1 MCFFVQTN
9 HTRKELLFLMFKEIN
24 LRNHSSLHK
33 LFYSLLIYNKYE
45 YFVERK
51 TIMNKHPE
59 YLLNKI
65 SGPKDLKKLSIP
77 EIEELAKEI
86 RILILEKDAAEGG
99 HLGPDLGIV
108 EATIAYHYVFDAPKD
123 KIVWDVSH
131 QTYPH
136 KMLTGRALAWLDP
149 DHYED
154 VTPYSNPDESPYDYY
169 AVGHTSTSIALA
181 TGMARARDL
190 MGGHENIMALIGD
203 GSMTG
208 GLAYEG
214 LNNAAIEKHNIVVVV
229 NDNQMSIDENVG
241 GLVTALKKLRD
252 SNGETKENLFTAMG
266 FDYRY
271 VADGNDVKSMIDA
284 FKAVKDVDHPILLH
298 INTLKGKGYQPAID
312 NEESHH
318 WVMPFDL
325 KTDKSTV
332 SAPEDTSASSVAMD
346 VMKEHIE
353 NGKKIMAINAAIPG
367 VFGLDEI
374 KNKYPENYHD
384 VGIAEQESVAFAAGM
399 AKEGAVPVLFEN
411 STFLQ
416 RAFDQLSHDVAANA
430 LPVVM
435 MVASGSIS
443 GTSKTHL
450 GVFDQVMISNLP
462 NWIYLAPTTLA
473 EEKDMMEWAIK
484 QRKHPVAIKMPTK
497 PVPAGEDVKRD
508 YSEIKY
514 DIKPGKDVA
523 ILALGDMYDMLG
535 KEVAEKLGASLVN
548 PISANILD
556 KDALDTLADENKVI
570 ITLEDNI
577 LDGGLG
583 EKIASYLGDKDVK
596 VLNYGQKRVYTDQVP
611 LDEILKDNRMTVDQI
626 VEDVKNA

>member
-1 MCFFVQTN
+1 
-9 HTRKELLFLMFKEIN
+9 
-24 LRNHSSLHK
+24 
-33 LFYSLLIYNKYE
+33 
-45 YFVERK
+45 
-51 TIMNKHPE
+51 MNKHPE
-59 YLLNKI
+59 YLLNKV
-65 SGPKDLKKLSIP
+65 SGPKDLKKLTIP
-77 EIEELAKEI
+77 EMEELATEI
-86 RILILEKDAAEGG
+86 RTLILEKDAAKGG

-108 EATIAYHYVFDAPKD
+108 EASIAYHYVFNAPKD

-149 DHYED
+149 EHYED
-154 VTPYSNPDESPYDYY
+154 VTPYTNPDESPYDYY

-181 TGMARARDL
+181 TGMAKARDL
-190 MGGHENIMALIGD
+190 MGEHENIIALIGD

-214 LNNAAIEKHNIVVVV
+214 LNNAAIEPHNLVVVV
-229 NDNQMSIDENVG
+229 NDNQMSIDDNVG

-252 SNGETKENLFTAMG
+252 SNGETKENPFTAMG

-271 VADGNDVKSMIDA
+271 IADGNDIKSMIEA

-312 NEESHH
+312 NEEAHH

-332 SAPEDTSASSVAMD
+332 PAPKSPSATSVAMD

-353 NGKKIMAINAAIPG
+353 NGEKIMAINAAIPG

-374 KNKYPENYHD
+374 KDKYPENYHD

-399 AKEGAVPVLFEN
+399 AKEGAIPVLFEN

-416 RAFDQLSHDVAANA
+416 RAFDQLSHDVAAND

-435 MVASGSIS
+435 MVAGGGIS

-497 PVPAGEDVKRD
+497 KVPVGEEVKRN

-514 DIKPGKDVA
+514 DIKPGKDIAV
-523 ILALGDMYDMLG
+523 LALGDMYDMLG
-535 KEVAEKLGASLVN
+535 KEVTEKLGASLVN

-556 KDALDTLADENKVI
+556 KEALDKLADENKII
-570 ITLEDNI
+570 ITLEDNL
-577 LDGGLG
+577 LDGGFG
-583 EKIASYLGDKDVK
+583 EKVASYLGNKDVK
-596 VLNYGQKRVYTDQVP
+596 VLNYGQKRVYTDQIP
-611 LDEILKDNRMTVDQI
+611 LNDILKDNRMTVDQI

>member
-1 MCFFVQTN
+1 
-9 HTRKELLFLMFKEIN
+9 
-24 LRNHSSLHK
+24 
-33 LFYSLLIYNKYE
+33 
-45 YFVERK
+45 
-51 TIMNKHPE
+51 MNKHPE

-65 SGPKDLKKLSIP
+65 SGPQDLKKLSIAQMQQ
-77 EIEELAKEI
+77 LAQEI
-86 RILILEKDAAEGG
+86 RTLILEKDATEGG

-169 AVGHTSTSIALA
+169 AVGHTSTSIGLA
-181 TGMARARDL
+181 TGMAKARDL
-190 MGGHENIMALIGD
+190 MGNHENIMALIGD

-214 LNNAAIEKHNIVVVV
+214 LNNAAIEKHNLVVVV

-252 SNGETKENLFTAMG
+252 SNGETKENPFTAMG

-271 VADGNDVKSMIDA
+271 VADGNDIKSMIEA

-298 INTLKGKGYQPAID
+298 INTLKGKGYKPAID
-312 NEESHH
+312 EEEAHH

-325 KTDKSTV
+325 KTDKPL
-332 SAPEDTSASSVAMD
+332 APASEAPTANSVALD
-346 VMKEHIE
+346 VVSEEIE
-353 NGKKIMAINAAIPG
+353 KGTNLMAINAAIPG
-367 VFGLDEI
+367 VFGLDKI
-374 KNKYPENYHD
+374 KNKYPDHYTD
-384 VGIAEQESVAFAAGM
+384 VGIAEQESVAFAAGA

-416 RAFDQLSHDVAANA
+416 RAFDQLSHDVAAND

-435 MVASGSIS
+435 MVAGGGIS

-450 GVFDQVMISNLP
+450 GIFDQVMISNLP
-462 NWIYLAPTTLA
+462 NWIYLAPTNLA
-473 EEKDMMEWAIK
+473 EEKAMMTWAIK

-497 PVPAGEDVKRD
+497 AVPENGDAQED
-508 YSEIKY
+508 YSKITY
-514 DIKPGKDVA
+514 QIKPGKDVA
-523 ILALGDMYDMLG
+523 VLALGDMYAIFG
-535 KEVAEKLGASLVN
+535 EKVAQELNATLVN
-548 PISANILD
+548 PVSANILD
-556 KDALDTLADENKVI
+556 KDALDKLAKENKVI
-570 ITLEDNI
+570 VTIEDNT
-577 LDGGLG
+577 LDGGFG
-583 EKIASYLGDKDVK
+583 EKVASYLGNKDVK
-596 VLNYGQKRVYTDQVP
+596 VLNYGQKRVYTDQTP
-611 LDEILKDNRMTVDQI
+611 LKDILKENRMTVDQI
-626 VEDVKNA
+626 VEDIKNA

>member
-1 MCFFVQTN
+1 
-9 HTRKELLFLMFKEIN
+9 
-24 LRNHSSLHK
+24 
-33 LFYSLLIYNKYE
+33 
-45 YFVERK
+45 
-51 TIMNKHPE
+51 MNKHPE

-65 SGPKDLKKLSIP
+65 SGPQDLKKLSIAQMQQ
-77 EIEELAKEI
+77 LAQEI
-86 RILILEKDAAEGG
+86 RTLILEKDAAEGG

-169 AVGHTSTSIALA
+169 AVGHTSTSIGLA
-181 TGMARARDL
+181 TGMAKARDL
-190 MGGHENIMALIGD
+190 MGNHENIMALIGD

-214 LNNAAIEKHNIVVVV
+214 LNNAAIEKHNLVVVV

-252 SNGETKENLFTAMG
+252 SNGETKENPFTAMG

-271 VADGNDVKSMIDA
+271 VADGNDIKSMIEA

-298 INTLKGKGYQPAID
+298 INTLKGKGYKPAID
-312 NEESHH
+312 EEEAHH

-325 KTDKSTV
+325 KTDKPL
-332 SAPEDTSASSVAMD
+332 APASEAPTANSVALD
-346 VMKEHIE
+346 VVSEEIE
-353 NGKKIMAINAAIPG
+353 KGTNLMAINAAIPG
-367 VFGLDEI
+367 VFGLDKI
-374 KNKYPENYHD
+374 KNKYPEHYTD
-384 VGIAEQESVAFAAGM
+384 VGIAEQESVAFAAGA

-416 RAFDQLSHDVAANA
+416 RAFDQLSHDVAAND

-435 MVASGSIS
+435 MVAGGGIS

-450 GVFDQVMISNLP
+450 GIFDQVMISNLP
-462 NWIYLAPTTLA
+462 NWIYLAPTNLA
-473 EEKDMMEWAIK
+473 EEKAMMTWAIK

-497 PVPAGEDVKRD
+497 AVPENGDAQED
-508 YSEIKY
+508 YSEITY
-514 DIKPGKDVA
+514 QIKPGKDVA
-523 ILALGDMYDMLG
+523 ILALGDMYAILG
-535 KEVAEKLGASLVN
+535 EKVAQELNATLVN
-548 PISANILD
+548 PVSANILD
-556 KDALDTLADENKVI
+556 KDALDKLAKENKVI
-570 ITLEDNI
+570 VTIEDNT
-577 LDGGLG
+577 LDGGFG
-583 EKIASYLGDKDVK
+583 EKVASYLGDKDVK
-596 VLNYGQKRVYTDQVP
+596 VLNYGQKRVYTDQTP
-611 LDEILKDNRMTVDQI
+611 LKDILKENRMTVDQI
-626 VEDVKNA
+626 VEDIKNA

>member
-1 MCFFVQTN
+1 M
-9 HTRKELLFLMFKEIN
+9 
-24 LRNHSSLHK
+24 S
-33 LFYSLLIYNKYE
+33 
-45 YFVERK
+45 
-51 TIMNKHPE
+51 KHPE

-65 SGPKDLKKLSIP
+65 SGPQDLKKLSIAQMQQ
-77 EIEELAKEI
+77 LAQEI
-86 RILILEKDAAEGG
+86 RTLILEKDAAEGG

-169 AVGHTSTSIALA
+169 AVGHTSTSIGLA
-181 TGMARARDL
+181 TGMAKARDL
-190 MGGHENIMALIGD
+190 MGNHENIMALIGD

-214 LNNAAIEKHNIVVVV
+214 LNNAAIEKHNLVVVV

-252 SNGETKENLFTAMG
+252 SNGETKENPFTAMG

-271 VADGNDVKSMIDA
+271 VADGNDIKSMIEA

-298 INTLKGKGYQPAID
+298 INTLKGKGYKPAID
-312 NEESHH
+312 EEEAHH

-325 KTDKSTV
+325 KTDKPL
-332 SAPEDTSASSVAMD
+332 APASEAPTANSVALD
-346 VMKEHIE
+346 VVSEEIE
-353 NGKKIMAINAAIPG
+353 KGTNLMAINAAIPG
-367 VFGLDEI
+367 VFGLDKI
-374 KNKYPENYHD
+374 KNKYPDHYTD
-384 VGIAEQESVAFAAGM
+384 VGIAEQESVAFAAGA

-416 RAFDQLSHDVAANA
+416 RAFDQLSHDVAAND
-430 LPVVM
+430 LPVVI
-435 MVASGSIS
+435 MVAGGGIS

-450 GVFDQVMISNLP
+450 GIFDQVMISNLP
-462 NWIYLAPTTLA
+462 NWIYLAPTNLA
-473 EEKDMMEWAIK
+473 EEKAMMTWAIK

-497 PVPAGEDVKRD
+497 AVPENGDAQED
-508 YSEIKY
+508 YSEITY
-514 DIKPGKDVA
+514 QIKPGKDVA
-523 ILALGDMYDMLG
+523 ILALGDMYAILG
-535 KEVAEKLGASLVN
+535 EKVAQELNATLVN
-548 PISANILD
+548 PVSANILD
-556 KDALDTLADENKVI
+556 KDALDKLAKENKVI
-570 ITLEDNI
+570 VTIEDNT
-577 LDGGLG
+577 LDGGFG
-583 EKIASYLGDKDVK
+583 EKVASYLGDKDVK
-596 VLNYGQKRVYTDQVP
+596 VLNYGQKRVYTDQTP
-611 LDEILKDNRMTVDQI
+611 LKDILKDNRMTVEQI
-626 VEDVKNA
+626 VEDIKNA

>member
-1 MCFFVQTN
+1 
-9 HTRKELLFLMFKEIN
+9 
-24 LRNHSSLHK
+24 
-33 LFYSLLIYNKYE
+33 
-45 YFVERK
+45 
-51 TIMNKHPE
+51 MNKHPE

-65 SGPKDLKKLSIP
+65 SGPQDLKKLSIAQMQQ
-77 EIEELAKEI
+77 LAQEI
-86 RILILEKDAAEGG
+86 RTLILEKDAAEGG

-169 AVGHTSTSIALA
+169 AVGHTSTSIGLA
-181 TGMARARDL
+181 TGMAKARDL
-190 MGGHENIMALIGD
+190 MGNHENIMALIGD

-214 LNNAAIEKHNIVVVV
+214 LNNAAIEKHNLVVVV

-252 SNGETKENLFTAMG
+252 SNGETKENPFTAMG

-271 VADGNDVKSMIDA
+271 VADGNDIKSMIEA

-298 INTLKGKGYQPAID
+298 INTLKGKGYKPAID
-312 NEESHH
+312 EEEAHH

-325 KTDKSTV
+325 KTDKPL
-332 SAPEDTSASSVAMD
+332 APASEAPTANSVALD
-346 VMKEHIE
+346 VVSEEIE
-353 NGKKIMAINAAIPG
+353 KGTNLMAINAAIPG
-367 VFGLDEI
+367 VFGLDKI
-374 KNKYPENYHD
+374 KNKYPDHYTD
-384 VGIAEQESVAFAAGM
+384 VGIAEQESVAFAAGA

-416 RAFDQLSHDVAANA
+416 RAFDQLSHDVAAND

-435 MVASGSIS
+435 MVAGGGIS

-450 GVFDQVMISNLP
+450 GIFDQVMISNLP
-462 NWIYLAPTTLA
+462 NWIYLAPTNLA
-473 EEKDMMEWAIK
+473 EEKAMMTWAIK

-497 PVPAGEDVKRD
+497 AVPENGDAQED
-508 YSEIKY
+508 YSKITY
-514 DIKPGKDVA
+514 QIKPGKDVA
-523 ILALGDMYDMLG
+523 VLALGDMYAILG
-535 KEVAEKLGASLVN
+535 EKVAQELNATLVN
-548 PISANILD
+548 PVSANILD
-556 KDALDTLADENKVI
+556 KDALDKLAKENKVI
-570 ITLEDNI
+570 VTIEDNT
-577 LDGGLG
+577 LDGGFG
-583 EKIASYLGDKDVK
+583 EKVASYLGDKDVK
-596 VLNYGQKRVYTDQVP
+596 VLNYGQKRVYTDQTP
-611 LDEILKDNRMTVDQI
+611 LKDILKDNRLTVEQI
-626 VEDVKNA
+626 VEDIKNA

>member
-1 MCFFVQTN
+1 
-9 HTRKELLFLMFKEIN
+9 
-24 LRNHSSLHK
+24 
-33 LFYSLLIYNKYE
+33 
-45 YFVERK
+45 
-51 TIMNKHPE
+51 MNKHPE
-59 YLLNKI
+59 YLLNKV
-65 SGPKDLKKLSIP
+65 SGPKDLKKLAIP
-77 EIEELAKEI
+77 EMEELATEI
-86 RILILEKDAAEGG
+86 RTLILEKDAAKGG

-108 EATIAYHYVFDAPKD
+108 EASIAYHYVFNAPKD

-149 DHYED
+149 EHYED
-154 VTPYSNPDESPYDYY
+154 VTPYTNPDESPYDYY

-181 TGMARARDL
+181 TGMAKARDL
-190 MGGHENIMALIGD
+190 MGEHENIMALIGD

-214 LNNAAIEKHNIVVVV
+214 LNNAAIEPHNLVVVV
-229 NDNQMSIDENVG
+229 NDNQMSIDDNVG

-252 SNGETKENLFTAMG
+252 SNGETKENPFTAMG

-271 VADGNDVKSMIDA
+271 IADGNDIKSMIEA

-312 NEESHH
+312 NEEAHH

-332 SAPEDTSASSVAMD
+332 PAPKGPSATSVAMD

-353 NGKKIMAINAAIPG
+353 NGEKIMAINAAIPG
-367 VFGLDEI
+367 VFGLDKI
-374 KNKYPENYHD
+374 KDKYPENYHD

-399 AKEGAVPVLFEN
+399 AKEGAIPVLFEN

-416 RAFDQLSHDVAANA
+416 RAFDQLSHDVAAND

-435 MVASGSIS
+435 MVAGGGIS

-497 PVPAGEDVKRD
+497 KVPVGEEVKRD
-508 YSEIKY
+508 YTEIKY
-514 DIKPGKDVA
+514 DIKPGKDIAV
-523 ILALGDMYDMLG
+523 LALGDMYNMLG

-556 KDALDTLADENKVI
+556 KEALDKLADENKII
-570 ITLEDNI
+570 ITLEDNL
-577 LDGGLG
+577 LDGGFG
-583 EKIASYLGDKDVK
+583 EKVASYLGNKHVK
-596 VLNYGQKRVYTDQVP
+596 VLNYGQKRVYTDQIP
-611 LDEILKDNRMTVDQI
+611 LNIILKNNRMTVDQI

>member
-1 MCFFVQTN
+1 
-9 HTRKELLFLMFKEIN
+9 
-24 LRNHSSLHK
+24 
-33 LFYSLLIYNKYE
+33 
-45 YFVERK
+45 
-51 TIMNKHPE
+51 MNKHPE

-65 SGPKDLKKLSIP
+65 SGPQDLKKLSIAQMQQ
-77 EIEELAKEI
+77 LAQEI
-86 RILILEKDAAEGG
+86 RTLILEKDAAEGG

-108 EATIAYHYVFDAPKD
+108 EATIAYHYVFDTPKD

-169 AVGHTSTSIALA
+169 AVGHTSTSIGLA
-181 TGMARARDL
+181 TGMAKARDL
-190 MGGHENIMALIGD
+190 MGNHENIMALIGD

-214 LNNAAIEKHNIVVVV
+214 LNNAAIEKHNLVVVV

-252 SNGETKENLFTAMG
+252 SNGETKENPFTAMG

-271 VADGNDVKSMIDA
+271 VADGNDIKSMIEA

-298 INTLKGKGYQPAID
+298 INTLKGKGYKPAID
-312 NEESHH
+312 EEEAHH

-325 KTDKSTV
+325 KTDKPL
-332 SAPEDTSASSVAMD
+332 APASEAPTANSVALD
-346 VMKEHIE
+346 VVSEEIE
-353 NGKKIMAINAAIPG
+353 KGTNLMAINAAIPG
-367 VFGLDEI
+367 VFGLDKI
-374 KNKYPENYHD
+374 KNKYPDHYTD
-384 VGIAEQESVAFAAGM
+384 VGIAEQESVAFAAGA

-416 RAFDQLSHDVAANA
+416 RAFDQLSHDVAAND

-435 MVASGSIS
+435 MVAGGGIS

-450 GVFDQVMISNLP
+450 GIFDQVMISNLP
-462 NWIYLAPTTLA
+462 NWIYLAPTNLA
-473 EEKDMMEWAIK
+473 EEKAMMTWAIK

-497 PVPAGEDVKRD
+497 AVPENGDAQED
-508 YSEIKY
+508 YSKITY
-514 DIKPGKDVA
+514 QIKPGKDVA
-523 ILALGDMYDMLG
+523 VLALGDMYAMLG
-535 KEVAEKLGASLVN
+535 KKVAQELNATLVN
-548 PISANILD
+548 PVSANILD
-556 KDALDTLADENKVI
+556 KDALDKLAKENKVI
-570 ITLEDNI
+570 VTIEDNT
-577 LDGGLG
+577 LDGGFG
-583 EKIASYLGDKDVK
+583 EKVASYLGDKDVK
-596 VLNYGQKRVYTDQVP
+596 VLNYGQKRFYTDQTP
-611 LDEILKDNRMTVDQI
+611 LKDILKDNRMTVEQI
-626 VEDVKNA
+626 VEDIKNA

>member
-1 MCFFVQTN
+1 
-9 HTRKELLFLMFKEIN
+9 
-24 LRNHSSLHK
+24 
-33 LFYSLLIYNKYE
+33 
-45 YFVERK
+45 
-51 TIMNKHPE
+51 MNKHPE
-59 YLLNKI
+59 YLLNKV
-65 SGPKDLKKLSIP
+65 SSPKDLKKLTIP
-77 EIEELAKEI
+77 EMEELATEI
-86 RILILEKDAAEGG
+86 RTLILEKDAAKGG

-108 EATIAYHYVFDAPKD
+108 EASIAYHYVFNAPKD

-149 DHYED
+149 EHYED
-154 VTPYSNPDESPYDYY
+154 VTPYTNPDESPYDYY

-181 TGMARARDL
+181 TGMAKARDL
-190 MGGHENIMALIGD
+190 MGEHENIMALIGD

-214 LNNAAIEKHNIVVVV
+214 LNNAAIEPHNLVVVV
-229 NDNQMSIDENVG
+229 NDNQMSIDDNVG

-252 SNGETKENLFTAMG
+252 SNGETKENPFTAMG

-271 VADGNDVKSMIDA
+271 IADGNDIKSIIEA

-312 NEESHH
+312 NEEAHH

-332 SAPEDTSASSVAMD
+332 PAPKGPSATSVAMD

-353 NGKKIMAINAAIPG
+353 NGEKIMAINAAIPG

-374 KNKYPENYHD
+374 KDKYPENYHD

-399 AKEGAVPVLFEN
+399 AKEGAIPVLFEN

-416 RAFDQLSHDVAANA
+416 RAFDQLSHDVAAND

-435 MVASGSIS
+435 MVAGGGIS

-497 PVPAGEDVKRD
+497 KVPVGEEVKRD
-508 YSEIKY
+508 YTEIKY
-514 DIKPGKDVA
+514 DIKPGKDIAV
-523 ILALGDMYDMLG
+523 LALGDMYDMLG

-556 KDALDTLADENKVI
+556 KEALDKLADENKII
-570 ITLEDNI
+570 ITLEDNL
-577 LDGGLG
+577 LDGGFG
-583 EKIASYLGDKDVK
+583 EKVASYLGNKDVK
-596 VLNYGQKRVYTDQVP
+596 VLNYGQKRVYTDQIP
-611 LDEILKDNRMTVDQI
+611 LNDILKDNRMTVDQI

>member
-1 MCFFVQTN
+1 
-9 HTRKELLFLMFKEIN
+9 
-24 LRNHSSLHK
+24 
-33 LFYSLLIYNKYE
+33 
-45 YFVERK
+45 
-51 TIMNKHPE
+51 MNKHPE

-65 SGPKDLKKLSIP
+65 SGPQDLKKLSIAQMQQ
-77 EIEELAKEI
+77 LAQEI
-86 RILILEKDAAEGG
+86 RTLILEKDAAEGG

-169 AVGHTSTSIALA
+169 AVGHTSTSIGLA
-181 TGMARARDL
+181 TGMAKARDL
-190 MGGHENIMALIGD
+190 MGNHENIMALIGD

-214 LNNAAIEKHNIVVVV
+214 LNNAAIEKHNLVVVV

-252 SNGETKENLFTAMG
+252 SNGETKENPFTAMG

-271 VADGNDVKSMIDA
+271 VADGNDIKSMIEA

-298 INTLKGKGYQPAID
+298 INTLKGKGYKPAID
-312 NEESHH
+312 EEEAHH

-325 KTDKSTV
+325 KTDRPL
-332 SAPEDTSASSVAMD
+332 APASEAPTANSVALD
-346 VMKEHIE
+346 VVSEEIE
-353 NGKKIMAINAAIPG
+353 KGTNLMAINAAIPG
-367 VFGLDEI
+367 VFGLDKI
-374 KNKYPENYHD
+374 KNKYPDHYTD
-384 VGIAEQESVAFAAGM
+384 VGIAEQESVAFAAGA

-416 RAFDQLSHDVAANA
+416 RAFDQLSHDVAAND

-435 MVASGSIS
+435 MVAGGGIS

-450 GVFDQVMISNLP
+450 GIFDQVMISNLP
-462 NWIYLAPTTLA
+462 NWIYLAPTNLA
-473 EEKDMMEWAIK
+473 EEKAMMTWAIK

-497 PVPAGEDVKRD
+497 AVPENGDAQED
-508 YSEIKY
+508 YSEITY
-514 DIKPGKDVA
+514 QIKPGKDVA
-523 ILALGDMYDMLG
+523 ILALGDMYAILG
-535 KEVAEKLGASLVN
+535 EKVAQELNATLVN
-548 PISANILD
+548 PVSANILD
-556 KDALDTLADENKVI
+556 KDALDKLAKENKVI
-570 ITLEDNI
+570 VTIEDNT
-577 LDGGLG
+577 LDGGFG
-583 EKIASYLGDKDVK
+583 EKVASYLGDKDVK
-596 VLNYGQKRVYTDQVP
+596 VLNYGQKRVYTDQTP
-611 LDEILKDNRMTVDQI
+611 LKDILKENRMTVDQI
-626 VEDVKNA
+626 VEDIKNA

>member
-1 MCFFVQTN
+1 
-9 HTRKELLFLMFKEIN
+9 
-24 LRNHSSLHK
+24 
-33 LFYSLLIYNKYE
+33 
-45 YFVERK
+45 
-51 TIMNKHPE
+51 MNKHPE
-59 YLLNKI
+59 YLLNQI
-65 SGPKDLKKLSIP
+65 SSPADLKKLDIKQMQK
-77 EIEELAKEI
+77 LAEEI
-86 RILILEKDAAEGG
+86 RTLILEKDAIEGG

-123 KIVWDVSH
+123 KIIWDVSH

-149 DHYED
+149 DHYHD
-154 VTPYSNPDESPYDYY
+154 VTPYTNPEESPYDYY

-181 TGMARARDL
+181 TGMAKARDL
-190 MGGHENIMALIGD
+190 MGNHENIMALIGD

-214 LNNAAIEKHNIVVVV
+214 LNNAAIEPHNLVVVV
-229 NDNQMSIDENVG
+229 NDNQMSIDDNVG

-252 SNGETKENLFTAMG
+252 SNGKTKENPFTAMG
-266 FDYRY
+266 FDYHY
-271 VADGNDVKSMIDA
+271 VADGNDIESMIKA
-284 FKAVKDVDHPILLH
+284 FEAVKDVDHPILLH

-312 NEESHH
+312 NEEAHH

-325 KTDKSTV
+325 KTDKTTV
-332 SAPEDTSASSVAMD
+332 PMPEGPTANSVAMD
-346 VMKEHIE
+346 VIKEHIE
-353 NGKKIMAINAAIPG
+353 DGDKIMAINAAIPG

-374 KNKYPENYHD
+374 KEKYPANYHD

-399 AKEGAVPVLFEN
+399 AKEGAIPVLFEN

-416 RAFDQLSHDVAANA
+416 RAFDQLSHDVAAND

-435 MVASGSIS
+435 MVAGGGMS

-450 GVFDQVMISNLP
+450 GIFDQVMVSNLP

-473 EEKDMMEWAIK
+473 EEKAMMEWAIK

-497 PVPAGEDVKRD
+497 RVPEGQEFNHD

-523 ILALGDMYDMLG
+523 ILALGDMYSMLG
-535 KEVAEKLGASLVN
+535 EKVAAQLGASLVN

-556 KDALDTLADENKVI
+556 KDTLDKLADKNKVI
-570 ITLEDNI
+570 ITLEDNL
-577 LDGGLG
+577 LDGGFG
-583 EKIASYLGDKDVK
+583 EKVASYLGDKDIK

-611 LDEILKDNRMTVDQI
+611 LKQVLKDNRMTVDQI
-626 VEDVKNA
+626 VEDVKKA

>member
-1 MCFFVQTN
+1 M
-9 HTRKELLFLMFKEIN
+9 
-24 LRNHSSLHK
+24 S
-33 LFYSLLIYNKYE
+33 NKYK
-45 YFVERK
+45 YFAERK
-51 TIMNKHPE
+51 LIMNKHPE

-77 EIEELAKEI
+77 EMEELAKEI
-86 RILILEKDAAEGG
+86 RTLILEKDAAEGG

-136 KMLTGRALAWLDP
+136 KMLTGRALAWIDP

-154 VTPYSNPDESPYDYY
+154 VTPYTNPDESPYDYY

-181 TGMARARDL
+181 TGMAKARDL
-190 MGGHENIMALIGD
+190 MGRHENIMALIGD

-214 LNNAAIEKHNIVVVV
+214 LNNAVIEKHNIVVVV

-252 SNGETKENLFTAMG
+252 SNGETKENPFTAMG

-298 INTLKGKGYQPAID
+298 INTLKGKGYEPAID
-312 NEESHH
+312 NEEAHH

-325 KTDKSTV
+325 KTDKTTV
-332 SAPEDTSASSVAMD
+332 PAPEGPTANSVAMD
-346 VMKEHIE
+346 VMKKHIE
-353 NGKKIMAINAAIPG
+353 NGEKIMAIDAAIPG

-416 RAFDQLSHDVAANA
+416 RAFDQLSHDVAAND

-435 MVASGSIS
+435 MVAGGGMS

-450 GVFDQVMISNLP
+450 GIFDQVMISNLP

-497 PVPAGEDVKRD
+497 RVPAGKDVSRD

-514 DIKPGKDVA
+514 DIKPGNDVA
-523 ILALGDMYDMLG
+523 VLALGDMYEMLG

-556 KDALDTLADENKVI
+556 TASLDKLADENKVI
-570 ITLEDNI
+570 VTLEDNI
-577 LDGGLG
+577 LDGGFG
-583 EKIASYLGDKDVK
+583 EKVASYLGDKDVK

-611 LDEILKDNRMTVDQI
+611 LKDILKDNRMTVDQI

>member
-1 MCFFVQTN
+1 
-9 HTRKELLFLMFKEIN
+9 
-24 LRNHSSLHK
+24 
-33 LFYSLLIYNKYE
+33 
-45 YFVERK
+45 
-51 TIMNKHPE
+51 
-59 YLLNKI
+59 
-65 SGPKDLKKLSIP
+65 
-77 EIEELAKEI
+77 
-86 RILILEKDAAEGG
+86 
-99 HLGPDLGIV
+99 
-108 EATIAYHYVFDAPKD
+108 
-123 KIVWDVSH
+123 
-131 QTYPH
+131 
-136 KMLTGRALAWLDP
+136 MLTGRALAWLDP

-252 SNGETKENLFTAMG
+252 SNGETKENPFTAMG

-332 SAPEDTSASSVAMD
+332 SAPEDPSASSVAMD

-353 NGKKIMAINAAIPG
+353 NGEKIMAINAAIPG

-416 RAFDQLSHDVAANA
+416 RAFDQLSHDVAAND

-435 MVASGSIS
+435 MVAGGGIS

-570 ITLEDNI
+570 VTLEDNI
-577 LDGGLG
+577 LDAGFG

>member
-1 MCFFVQTN
+1 
-9 HTRKELLFLMFKEIN
+9 
-24 LRNHSSLHK
+24 
-33 LFYSLLIYNKYE
+33 
-45 YFVERK
+45 
-51 TIMNKHPE
+51 MNKHPE

-65 SGPKDLKKLSIP
+65 SGPKDLKKLSIF
-77 EIEELAKEI
+77 EMEELAKEI
-86 RILILEKDAAEGG
+86 RTLILEKDAAEGG

-252 SNGETKENLFTAMG
+252 SNGETKENPFTAMG

-332 SAPEDTSASSVAMD
+332 SAPEDPSASSVAMD

-353 NGKKIMAINAAIPG
+353 NGEKIMAIDAAIPG

-374 KNKYPENYHD
+374 KNKYPKNYHD

-416 RAFDQLSHDVAANA
+416 RAFDQLSHDVAAND
-430 LPVVM
+430 LPVIM
-435 MVASGSIS
+435 MVAGGGIS

-473 EEKDMMEWAIK
+473 EEKDMIEWAIK
-484 QRKHPVAIKMPTK
+484 QKKHPVAIKMPTK

-570 ITLEDNI
+570 VTLEDNI

-583 EKIASYLGDKDVK
+583 GKIASYLGDKDVK

>member
-1 MCFFVQTN
+1 
-9 HTRKELLFLMFKEIN
+9 
-24 LRNHSSLHK
+24 
-33 LFYSLLIYNKYE
+33 
-45 YFVERK
+45 
-51 TIMNKHPE
+51 MNKHPE

-65 SGPKDLKKLSIP
+65 SGPQDLKKLSIAQMQQ
-77 EIEELAKEI
+77 LAQEI
-86 RILILEKDAAEGG
+86 RTLILEKDAAEGG

-169 AVGHTSTSIALA
+169 AVGHTSTSIGLA
-181 TGMARARDL
+181 TGMAKARDL
-190 MGGHENIMALIGD
+190 MGNHENIMALIGD

-214 LNNAAIEKHNIVVVV
+214 LNNAAIEKHNLVVVV

-252 SNGETKENLFTAMG
+252 SNGETKENPFTAMG

-271 VADGNDVKSMIDA
+271 VADGNDIKSMIEA
-284 FKAVKDVDHPILLH
+284 FKAAKDVDHPILLH
-298 INTLKGKGYQPAID
+298 INTLKGKGYKPAID
-312 NEESHH
+312 EEEAHH

-325 KTDKSTV
+325 KTDKPL
-332 SAPEDTSASSVAMD
+332 APASEAPTANSVALD
-346 VMKEHIE
+346 VVSEEIE
-353 NGKKIMAINAAIPG
+353 KGTNLMAINAAIPG
-367 VFGLDEI
+367 VFGLDKI
-374 KNKYPENYHD
+374 KNKYPDHYTD
-384 VGIAEQESVAFAAGM
+384 VGIAEQESVAFAAGA

-416 RAFDQLSHDVAANA
+416 RAFDQLSHDVAAND

-435 MVASGSIS
+435 MVAGGGIS

-450 GVFDQVMISNLP
+450 GIFDQVMISNLP
-462 NWIYLAPTTLA
+462 NWIYLAPTNLA
-473 EEKDMMEWAIK
+473 EEKAMMTWAIK

-497 PVPAGEDVKRD
+497 AVPENGDAQED
-508 YSEIKY
+508 YSKITY
-514 DIKPGKDVA
+514 QIKPGKDVA
-523 ILALGDMYDMLG
+523 VLALGDMYAILG
-535 KEVAEKLGASLVN
+535 EKVAQELNATLVN
-548 PISANILD
+548 PVSANILD
-556 KDALDTLADENKVI
+556 KDALDKLAKENKVI
-570 ITLEDNI
+570 VTIEDNT
-577 LDGGLG
+577 LDGGFG
-583 EKIASYLGDKDVK
+583 EKVASYLGDKDVK
-596 VLNYGQKRVYTDQVP
+596 VLNYGQKRVYTDQTP
-611 LDEILKDNRMTVDQI
+611 LKDILKENRMTVDQI
-626 VEDVKNA
+626 VEDIKNA

>member
-1 MCFFVQTN
+1 
-9 HTRKELLFLMFKEIN
+9 
-24 LRNHSSLHK
+24 
-33 LFYSLLIYNKYE
+33 
-45 YFVERK
+45 
-51 TIMNKHPE
+51 MNKHPE

-77 EIEELAKEI
+77 EMEELAKEI
-86 RILILEKDAAEGG
+86 RTLILEKDAAEGG

-252 SNGETKENLFTAMG
+252 SNGETKENPFTAMG

-312 NEESHH
+312 NEEAHH

-332 SAPEDTSASSVAMD
+332 SAPEGPSANSVAMD

-353 NGKKIMAINAAIPG
+353 NGEKIMAIDAAIPG

-416 RAFDQLSHDVAANA
+416 RAFDQLSHDVAAND

-435 MVASGSIS
+435 MVA
-443 GTSKTHL
+443 
-450 GVFDQVMISNLP
+450 
-462 NWIYLAPTTLA
+462 
-473 EEKDMMEWAIK
+473 
-484 QRKHPVAIKMPTK
+484 
-497 PVPAGEDVKRD
+497 
-508 YSEIKY
+508 
-514 DIKPGKDVA
+514 
-523 ILALGDMYDMLG
+523 
-535 KEVAEKLGASLVN
+535 
-548 PISANILD
+548 
-556 KDALDTLADENKVI
+556 
-570 ITLEDNI
+570 
-577 LDGGLG
+577 GGG
-583 EKIASYLGDKDVK
+583 I
-596 VLNYGQKRVYTDQVP
+596 
-611 LDEILKDNRMTVDQI
+611 
-626 VEDVKNA
+626 

>member
-1 MCFFVQTN
+1 
-9 HTRKELLFLMFKEIN
+9 
-24 LRNHSSLHK
+24 
-33 LFYSLLIYNKYE
+33 
-45 YFVERK
+45 
-51 TIMNKHPE
+51 MNKHPE
-59 YLLNKI
+59 YLLNKV
-65 SGPKDLKKLSIP
+65 SGPKDLKKLAIP
-77 EIEELAKEI
+77 EMEELATEI
-86 RILILEKDAAEGG
+86 RTLILEKDAAKGG

-108 EATIAYHYVFDAPKD
+108 EASIAYHYVFNAPKD

-149 DHYED
+149 EHYED
-154 VTPYSNPDESPYDYY
+154 VTPYTNPDESPYDYY

-181 TGMARARDL
+181 TGMAKARDL
-190 MGGHENIMALIGD
+190 MGEHENIMALIGD

-214 LNNAAIEKHNIVVVV
+214 LNNAAIEPHNLVVVV
-229 NDNQMSIDENVG
+229 NDNQMSIDDNVG

-252 SNGETKENLFTAMG
+252 SNGETKENPFTAMG

-271 VADGNDVKSMIDA
+271 IADGNDIKSMIEA

-312 NEESHH
+312 NEEAHH

-332 SAPEDTSASSVAMD
+332 PAPKGPSATSVAMD

-353 NGKKIMAINAAIPG
+353 NGEKIMAINAAIPG

-374 KNKYPENYHD
+374 KDKYPENYHD

-399 AKEGAVPVLFEN
+399 AKEGAIPVLFEN
-411 STFLQ
+411 STFLH
-416 RAFDQLSHDVAANA
+416 RAFDQLSHDVAAND

-435 MVASGSIS
+435 MVAGGGIS

-497 PVPAGEDVKRD
+497 KVPVGEEVKRD
-508 YSEIKY
+508 YTEIKY
-514 DIKPGKDVA
+514 DIKPGKDIAV
-523 ILALGDMYDMLG
+523 LALGDMYNMLG

-556 KDALDTLADENKVI
+556 KETLDKLADENKII
-570 ITLEDNI
+570 ITLEDNL
-577 LDGGLG
+577 LDGGFG
-583 EKIASYLGDKDVK
+583 EKVASYLGNKHVK
-596 VLNYGQKRVYTDQVP
+596 VLNYGQKRVYTDQIP
-611 LDEILKDNRMTVDQI
+611 LNIILKNNRMTVDQI

>member
-1 MCFFVQTN
+1 
-9 HTRKELLFLMFKEIN
+9 
-24 LRNHSSLHK
+24 
-33 LFYSLLIYNKYE
+33 
-45 YFVERK
+45 
-51 TIMNKHPE
+51 MNKHPE

-65 SGPKDLKKLSIP
+65 SGPQDLKKLSIAQMQQ
-77 EIEELAKEI
+77 LAQEI
-86 RILILEKDAAEGG
+86 RTLILEKDAAEGG

-169 AVGHTSTSIALA
+169 AVGHTSTSIGLA
-181 TGMARARDL
+181 TGMAKARDL
-190 MGGHENIMALIGD
+190 MGNHENIMALIGD

-214 LNNAAIEKHNIVVVV
+214 LNNAAIEKHNLVVVV

-252 SNGETKENLFTAMG
+252 SNGETKENPFTAMG

-271 VADGNDVKSMIDA
+271 VADGNDIKSMIEA

-298 INTLKGKGYQPAID
+298 INTLKGKGYKPAID
-312 NEESHH
+312 EEEAHH

-325 KTDKSTV
+325 KTDKPL
-332 SAPEDTSASSVAMD
+332 APASEAPTANSVALD
-346 VMKEHIE
+346 VVSEEIE
-353 NGKKIMAINAAIPG
+353 KGTNLMAINAAIPG
-367 VFGLDEI
+367 VFGLDKI
-374 KNKYPENYHD
+374 KNKYPDHYTD
-384 VGIAEQESVAFAAGM
+384 VGIAEQESVAFAAGA

-416 RAFDQLSHDVAANA
+416 RAFDQLSHDVAAND

-435 MVASGSIS
+435 MVAGGGIS

-450 GVFDQVMISNLP
+450 GIFDQVMISNLP
-462 NWIYLAPTTLA
+462 NWIYLAPTNLA
-473 EEKDMMEWAIK
+473 EEKAMMTWAIK

-497 PVPAGEDVKRD
+497 AVPENGDAQED
-508 YSEIKY
+508 YSKITY
-514 DIKPGKDVA
+514 QIKPGKDVA
-523 ILALGDMYDMLG
+523 ILALGDMYAILG
-535 KEVAEKLGASLVN
+535 EKVAQELNATLVN
-548 PISANILD
+548 PVSADILD
-556 KDALDTLADENKVI
+556 KDALDKSAKENKVLVTI
-570 ITLEDNI
+570 EDNT
-577 LDGGLG
+577 LDGGFG
-583 EKIASYLGDKDVK
+583 EKVASYLGDKDVK
-596 VLNYGQKRVYTDQVP
+596 VLNYGQKRVYTDQTP
-611 LDEILKDNRMTVDQI
+611 LKDILKDNRMTVEQI
-626 VEDVKNA
+626 VEDIKNA

>member
-1 MCFFVQTN
+1 
-9 HTRKELLFLMFKEIN
+9 
-24 LRNHSSLHK
+24 
-33 LFYSLLIYNKYE
+33 
-45 YFVERK
+45 
-51 TIMNKHPE
+51 MNKHPE
-59 YLLNKI
+59 YLLNKV
-65 SGPKDLKKLSIP
+65 SGPKDLKKLTIP
-77 EIEELAKEI
+77 EMEELATEI
-86 RILILEKDAAEGG
+86 RTLILEKDAAKGG

-108 EATIAYHYVFDAPKD
+108 EASIAYHYVFNAPKD

-149 DHYED
+149 EHYED
-154 VTPYSNPDESPYDYY
+154 VTPYTNPDESPYDYY

-181 TGMARARDL
+181 TGMAKARDL
-190 MGGHENIMALIGD
+190 MGEHENIMALIGD

-214 LNNAAIEKHNIVVVV
+214 LNNAAIEPHNLVVVV
-229 NDNQMSIDENVG
+229 NDNQMSIDDNVG

-252 SNGETKENLFTAMG
+252 SNGETKENPFTAMG

-271 VADGNDVKSMIDA
+271 IADGNDIKSMIEA

-312 NEESHH
+312 NEEAHH

-332 SAPEDTSASSVAMD
+332 PAPKSPSATSVAMD

-353 NGKKIMAINAAIPG
+353 NGEKIMAINAAIPG

-374 KNKYPENYHD
+374 KDKYPENYHD

-399 AKEGAVPVLFEN
+399 AKEGAIPVLFEN

-416 RAFDQLSHDVAANA
+416 RAFDQLSHDVAAND

-435 MVASGSIS
+435 MVAGGGIS
-443 GTSKTHL
+443 GTSKIYL

-497 PVPAGEDVKRD
+497 KVPVGEEVKRN

-514 DIKPGKDVA
+514 DIKPGKDIAV
-523 ILALGDMYDMLG
+523 LALGDMYDMLG
-535 KEVAEKLGASLVN
+535 KEVTEKLGASLVN

-556 KDALDTLADENKVI
+556 KEALDKLADENKII
-570 ITLEDNI
+570 ITLEDNL
-577 LDGGLG
+577 LDGGFG
-583 EKIASYLGDKDVK
+583 EKVASYLGNKDVK
-596 VLNYGQKRVYTDQVP
+596 VLNYGQKRVYTDQIP
-611 LDEILKDNRMTVDQI
+611 LNDILKDNRMTVDQI

>member
-1 MCFFVQTN
+1 
-9 HTRKELLFLMFKEIN
+9 
-24 LRNHSSLHK
+24 
-33 LFYSLLIYNKYE
+33 
-45 YFVERK
+45 
-51 TIMNKHPE
+51 MNKHPE

-65 SGPKDLKKLSIP
+65 SGPQDLKKLSIAQMQQ
-77 EIEELAKEI
+77 LAQEI
-86 RILILEKDAAEGG
+86 RTLILEKDAAEGG

-169 AVGHTSTSIALA
+169 AVGHTSTSIGLA
-181 TGMARARDL
+181 TGMAKARDL
-190 MGGHENIMALIGD
+190 MGNHENIMALIGD

-214 LNNAAIEKHNIVVVV
+214 LNNAAIEKHNLVVVV

-252 SNGETKENLFTAMG
+252 SNGETKENPFTAMG

-271 VADGNDVKSMIDA
+271 VADGNDIKSMIEA
-284 FKAVKDVDHPILLH
+284 FKAVKDVDHPIILH
-298 INTLKGKGYQPAID
+298 INTLKGKGYKPAID
-312 NEESHH
+312 EEEAHH

-325 KTDKSTV
+325 KTDKPL
-332 SAPEDTSASSVAMD
+332 APASEAPTANSVALD
-346 VMKEHIE
+346 VVSEEIE
-353 NGKKIMAINAAIPG
+353 KGTNLMAINAAIPG
-367 VFGLDEI
+367 VFGLDKI
-374 KNKYPENYHD
+374 KNKYPDHYTD
-384 VGIAEQESVAFAAGM
+384 VGIAEQESVAFAAGA

-416 RAFDQLSHDVAANA
+416 RAFDQLSHDVAAND

-435 MVASGSIS
+435 MVAGGGIS

-450 GVFDQVMISNLP
+450 GIFDQVMISNLP
-462 NWIYLAPTTLA
+462 NWIYLAPTNLA
-473 EEKDMMEWAIK
+473 EEKAMMTWAIK

-497 PVPAGEDVKRD
+497 AVPENGDAQED
-508 YSEIKY
+508 YSEITY
-514 DIKPGKDVA
+514 QIKPGKDVA
-523 ILALGDMYDMLG
+523 ILALGDMYAILG
-535 KEVAEKLGASLVN
+535 EKVAQELNATLVN
-548 PISANILD
+548 PVSANILD
-556 KDALDTLADENKVI
+556 KDALDKLAKENKVI
-570 ITLEDNI
+570 VTIEDNT
-577 LDGGLG
+577 LDGGFG
-583 EKIASYLGDKDVK
+583 EKVASYLGDKDVK
-596 VLNYGQKRVYTDQVP
+596 VLNYGQKRVYTDQTP
-611 LDEILKDNRMTVDQI
+611 LKDILKENRMTVDQI
-626 VEDVKNA
+626 VEDIKNA

>member
-1 MCFFVQTN
+1 
-9 HTRKELLFLMFKEIN
+9 
-24 LRNHSSLHK
+24 
-33 LFYSLLIYNKYE
+33 
-45 YFVERK
+45 
-51 TIMNKHPE
+51 MNKHPE

-65 SGPKDLKKLSIP
+65 SGPQDLKKLSIAQMQQ
-77 EIEELAKEI
+77 LAQEI
-86 RILILEKDAAEGG
+86 RTLILEKDAAEGG

-169 AVGHTSTSIALA
+169 AVGHTSTSIGLA
-181 TGMARARDL
+181 TGMAKARDL
-190 MGGHENIMALIGD
+190 MGNHENIMALIGD

-214 LNNAAIEKHNIVVVV
+214 LNNAAIEKHNLVVVV

-252 SNGETKENLFTAMG
+252 SNGETKENPFTAMG

-271 VADGNDVKSMIDA
+271 VADGNDIKSMIEA

-298 INTLKGKGYQPAID
+298 INTLKGKGYKPAID
-312 NEESHH
+312 EEEAHH

-325 KTDKSTV
+325 KTDKPL
-332 SAPEDTSASSVAMD
+332 APASEAPTANSVALD
-346 VMKEHIE
+346 VVSEEIE
-353 NGKKIMAINAAIPG
+353 KGTNLMAINAAIPG
-367 VFGLDEI
+367 VFGLDKI
-374 KNKYPENYHD
+374 KNKYPDHYTD
-384 VGIAEQESVAFAAGM
+384 VGIAEQESVAFAAGA

-416 RAFDQLSHDVAANA
+416 RAFDQLSHDVAAND

-435 MVASGSIS
+435 MVAGGGIS

-450 GVFDQVMISNLP
+450 GIFDQVMISNLP
-462 NWIYLAPTTLA
+462 NWIYLAPTNLA
-473 EEKDMMEWAIK
+473 EEKAMMTWAIK

-497 PVPAGEDVKRD
+497 AVPENGDAQED
-508 YSEIKY
+508 YSKITY
-514 DIKPGKDVA
+514 QIKPGKDVA
-523 ILALGDMYDMLG
+523 VLALGDMYAIFG
-535 KEVAEKLGASLVN
+535 EKVAQELNATLVN
-548 PISANILD
+548 PVSANILD
-556 KDALDTLADENKVI
+556 KDALDKLAKENKVI
-570 ITLEDNI
+570 VTIEDNT
-577 LDGGLG
+577 LDGGFG
-583 EKIASYLGDKDVK
+583 EKVASYLGDKDVK
-596 VLNYGQKRVYTDQVP
+596 VLNYGQKRVYTDQTP
-611 LDEILKDNRMTVDQI
+611 LKDILKDNRLTVEQI
-626 VEDVKNA
+626 VEDIKNA